1 MTSVCICWDRVR
13 GQERR
18 RRIGCG
24 TSSIFVLGA
33 ALQPTVLR
41 QHDETGNHDDSRPIC
56 LPALQSPQS
65 WRSRCKLYIYIYTH
79 THTHIVYATL
89 HKIYIYS
96 VLFFVLILSV
106 HVIVSRSNNLPS
118 AILFLPSNSL
128 VVEPRLR
135 LCIRNFKDPSLPSHH
150 PRRVYLSLH
159 GEPENRQKFPSF

>member
-1 MTSVCICWDRVR
+1 MEHHQSSYWEQPFSQPYFDNTTKRETTTTVGQSAYLHCRVR
-13 GQERR
+13 N
-18 RRIGCG
+18 
-24 TSSIFVLGA
+24 LGDRA
-33 ALQPTVLR
+33 V
-41 QHDETGNHDDSRPIC
+41 S
-56 LPALQSPQS
+56 
-65 WRSRCKLYIYIYTH
+65 YIYIYIYIYIH

-150 PRRVYLSLH
+150 PRRAYLSLH